1 MFDDYSADI
10 YCLQIND
17 EMSENEKERRV
28 ERLIDSIDST
38 YMKHELSTDEYN
50 ELMDELSF
58 V

>member
-10 YCLQIND
+10 HCLQLD
-17 EMSENEKERRV
+17 TMSENEKERRV
-28 ERLIDSIDST
+28 ERLMDKIDSAC
-38 YMKHELSTDEYN
+38 MKNELTTDEYD